1 MPPKRGDAAESAA
14 PKRHH
19 ACAKCGRG
27 FARPGACAAHVQ
39 RCSVA
44 PPSPP
49 PRPPFFPHQDGA
61 HLSPEFKAG
70 VVDAAVRSGMCAA
83 VRMLLPR
90 TSFDASQPHNLN
102 LWLVDGGRRALVW
115 RRVFVDGVLCGEWSS
130 RCDVSAAVVEVIED
144 AADVVRNLA
153 DDLTPNSDAR
163 SAAVEAAYANA
174 PEYTQDAGLAAHV
187 VAMGCAL
194 SERLRHLAVAISAS
208 AAASASSAA
217 ASEPA

>member
-1 MPPKRGDAAESAA
+1 
-14 PKRHH
+14 
-19 ACAKCGRG
+19 
-27 FARPGACAAHVQ
+27 
-39 RCSVA
+39 VA

-49 PRPPFFPHQDGA
+49 PRPPFFPHQDWA